1 MKFHKFKPYVKFGL
15 FLLLVISLAGTA
27 NAATNQT
34 GGIALSWDDVLSI
47 NPCYEYLETFQKYN
61 ATSTININT
70 NDLSISGQGTKD
82 NLSKLYLA
90 GWEVAS
96 HGHKHEDS
104 ILFLNNHTSAEYL
117 NQEIIPSIVE
127 LTSYGYPV
135 YSFVYP
141 YGSNNN
147 TTDALLSPYFRTLRS
162 TEFDTK
168 DGMDVNGSAAYYK
181 WDNTQVLYA
190 VEIDDQSNATLE
202 SIQYGIDEAIKNGTV
217 LLLYGH
223 TITPT
228 VTEEYQTSTERLD
241 AILNYTYQNGGKFYN
256 LEDLGNSSMVQ
267 SSNVTA
273 NFTVSTDSVKV
284 GESVTFVDQSINQNY
299 ELLDFGD
306 GSNSN
311 TANVVH
317 TYTTPG
323 THTATLTVINGISS
337 QSMTKTITVVTG
349 YNGGIA
355 LSWDDTGNI
364 DPCYEN
370 LETFQKYNATCTVNL
385 YSFSSSSQSAKDNLS
400 ALHSAGWE
408 IAAHGQNHLD
418 SIAFLNNHTSQEWL
432 DQEILPNIAEITGYG
447 YPVKSFAYPFGS
459 QNDTTDALL
468 APYFRTLRAT
478 NFGTVN
484 VNESTAYY
492 KWDNTTLV
500 YGIEIDDQSQ
510 CGASLESIKY
520 GIDDAVK
527 YGYVLVL
534 YGHTINSSDS
544 PGEYQTSIA
553 RLDAILNYTNQNG
566 REILS
571 HGRPG

>member
-1 MKFHKFKPYVKFGL
+1 MKFYKFKPYVKFGI

-47 NPCYEYLETFQKYN
+47 DPCYQNLQLFEKYN
-61 ATSTININT
+61 ATSTINVNT
-70 NDLSISGQGTKD
+70 NDLSLSGQGTKD
-82 NLSKLYLA
+82 NLSRLYLA

-104 ILFLNNHTSAEYL
+104 ILFLNNHTPAEYL

-127 LTSYGYPV
+127 LTGSGYPV

-168 DGMDVNGSAAYYK
+168 DGLNVNESAAYYK

-273 NFTVSTDSVKV
+273 NFTVSTDQCEGRGKCN
-284 GESVTFVDQSINQNY
+284 F
-299 ELLDFGD
+299 
-306 GSNSN
+306 
-311 TANVVH
+311 
-317 TYTTPG
+317 
-323 THTATLTVINGISS
+323 
-337 QSMTKTITVVTG
+337 
-349 YNGGIA
+349 
-355 LSWDDTGNI
+355 
-364 DPCYEN
+364 C
-370 LETFQKYNATCTVNL
+370 
-385 YSFSSSSQSAKDNLS
+385 
-400 ALHSAGWE
+400 
-408 IAAHGQNHLD
+408 
-418 SIAFLNNHTSQEWL
+418 
-432 DQEILPNIAEITGYG
+432 
-447 YPVKSFAYPFGS
+447 GS
-459 QNDTTDALL
+459 QHQPDL
-468 APYFRTLRAT
+468 
-478 NFGTVN
+478 
-484 VNESTAYY
+484 
-492 KWDNTTLV
+492 
-500 YGIEIDDQSQ
+500 
-510 CGASLESIKY
+510 
-520 GIDDAVK
+520 
-527 YGYVLVL
+527 
-534 YGHTINSSDS
+534 
-544 PGEYQTSIA
+544 
-553 RLDAILNYTNQNG
+553 
-566 REILS
+566 
-571 HGRPG
+571 